1 MIKNKY
7 FLLMFFCHIF
17 LPRLTEQGCNTFRVS
32 WDLPCSEEVF
42 GREMRQRLWGKAGS
56 FILVDSLFLPG
67 RSWQQWTPSYFVGC
81 LYLLLGRKP
90 MWCWFIMTS
99 FSAFFMSYFK
109 GCDFFMVPLLPNL
122 MISLEQ
128 RYTNTREEYLNHGWH
143 SLHVCWIN
151 AWQNQN
157 KKSFFLWE
165 WVPLWDF

>member
-42 GREMRQRLWGKAGS
+42 GREMRRRLWGKARS

-99 FSAFFMSYFK
+99 FSAFFMRYFK
-109 GCDFFMVPLLPNL
+109 GCDFLWSHFSQIWWFPWSKGTQTLEKSTWIMVDTHY
-122 MISLEQ
+122 IFVE
-128 RYTNTREEYLNHGWH
+128 
-143 SLHVCWIN
+143 
-151 AWQNQN
+151 
-157 KKSFFLWE
+157 
-165 WVPLWDF
+165 

>member
-1 MIKNKY
+1 MWVLNFNCELPEKILKCHSCLLVCIGSCDDKKQI
-7 FLLMFFCHIF
+7 FLTNFFCHIF

-109 GCDFFMVPLLPNL
+109 GCDFFYGPTSP
-122 MISLEQ
+122 
-128 RYTNTREEYLNHGWH
+128 
-143 SLHVCWIN
+143 
-151 AWQNQN
+151 
-157 KKSFFLWE
+157 KSDDFLGAK
-165 WVPLWDF
+165 VHKH